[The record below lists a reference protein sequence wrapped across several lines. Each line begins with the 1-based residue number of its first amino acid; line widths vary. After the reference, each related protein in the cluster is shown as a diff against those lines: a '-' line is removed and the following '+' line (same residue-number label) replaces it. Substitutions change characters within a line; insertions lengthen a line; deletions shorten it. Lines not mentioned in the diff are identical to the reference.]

1 MLSCGALSWKSR
13 KQTCVVHSTA
23 EAEYVALE
31 NAAQEVIWMKQLM
44 VVYEDNQAAICIA
57 QNPQII

>member
-1 MLSCGALSWKSR
+1 MEVYYLCQPNTYVIAR
-13 KQTCVVHSTA
+13 ETA

-44 VVYEDNQAAICIA
+44 VVYEDNQAAVCIA